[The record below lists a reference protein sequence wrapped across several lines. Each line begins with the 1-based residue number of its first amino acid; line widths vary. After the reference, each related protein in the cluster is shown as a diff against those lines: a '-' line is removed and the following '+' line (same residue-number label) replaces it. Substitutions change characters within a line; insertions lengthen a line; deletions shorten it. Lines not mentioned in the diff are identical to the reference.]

1 MLGLGGSQARTP
13 SRRMPGMRF
22 SHCSMRLNKHNPHR
36 TAPYHTT
43 PSHPHQDQDQQSP
56 PTYTCI
62 LWSTEN
68 VKMSEE
74 AGRQDDGGRERE
86 ADTYSLACL
95 DRLTKQTLRHVF
107 CLYTL
112 RIRTVR
118 PHISYLRF
126 VSARQDQHPGP
137 GWVPSPRH
145 RDEHIAVTYAHYS
158 VLWHCGR
165 VLNPRAAR
173 IIRPISLLPW
183 I

>member
-1 MLGLGGSQARTP
+1 
-13 SRRMPGMRF
+13 
-22 SHCSMRLNKHNPHR
+22 
-36 TAPYHTT
+36 
-43 PSHPHQDQDQQSP
+43 
-56 PTYTCI
+56 
-62 LWSTEN
+62 
-68 VKMSEE
+68 MSEE
-74 AGRQDDGGRERE
+74 AGRQREGARE

-137 GWVPSPRH
+137 SPRH
-145 RDEHIAVTYAHYS
+145 TAEHIAVTYAHYS
-158 VLWHCGR
+158 VLWHCGT

-173 IIRPISLLPW
+173 IIQPISLCLEFGCTLQVLQKCSELFELKYH
-183 I
+183 